1 MKMSTS
7 QKNLLCSILVLVLIF
22 IEGFFRGEL
31 INNFLIYLLI
41 DSLTILL
48 FIYVFSKCLI
58 DFKNEKRKYQ

>member
-1 MKMSTS
+1 MRMSTS

-48 FIYVFSKCLI
+48 FIYVFFKCLI
-58 DFKNEKRKYQ
+58 DFKN

>member
-1 MKMSTS
+1 MRMSTS

-48 FIYVFSKCLI
+48 FIYVFL
-58 DFKNEKRKYQ
+58 NA

>member
-7 QKNLLCSILVLVLIF
+7 KKNLLCSILVLVLIF

-48 FIYVFSKCLI
+48 LFMCFL
-58 DFKNEKRKYQ
+58 NA